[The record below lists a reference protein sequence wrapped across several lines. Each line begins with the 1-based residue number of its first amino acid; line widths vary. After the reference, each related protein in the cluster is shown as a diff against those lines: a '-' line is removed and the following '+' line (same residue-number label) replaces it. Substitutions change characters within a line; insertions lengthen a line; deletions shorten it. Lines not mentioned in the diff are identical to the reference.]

1 MTGMDGRRQPLS
13 NDWEESV
20 DTKFKQPHFSFQK
33 SLNVIQHINMLKRK
47 KNVWPLPR
55 ERKMI
60 WQNSKSIPDLNKN
73 NRSNLKTEGNI
84 LIW

>member
-13 NDWEESV
+13 NEWEESV

-47 KNVWPLPR
+47 KKKCVTSP
-55 ERKMI
+55 
-60 WQNSKSIPDLNKN
+60 
-73 NRSNLKTEGNI
+73 
-84 LIW
+84 